1 LILDPKSGLKTDDV
15 QTIVS
20 GISQNKIGQD
30 LLWDWFLENWN
41 QISSQFSKEAIGN
54 IISAVTSDFNKDRK
68 LEELRQF
75 YIDHSGELGSA
86 DQAMLEAI
94 KKTKINIGWMKSY
107 RKEVVQWLKR
117 KNDEAADNY

>member
-1 LILDPKSGLKTDDV
+1 MILDQKSGLKTDDV

-20 GISQNKIGQD
+20 GIAQNKIGQD

-75 YIDHSGELGSA
+75 YIDHSDELGSA

-107 RKEVVQWLKR
+107 RKDVVQWLKR

>member
-1 LILDPKSGLKTDDV
+1 LILDQKSGLKTDDV

-20 GISQNKIGQD
+20 GIAQNKIGQD

-75 YIDHSGELGSA
+75 YIDHSDELGSA

-107 RKEVVQWLKR
+107 RKDVVQWLKR

>member
-1 LILDPKSGLKTDDV
+1 MTLDQKSGLKTDDV

-20 GISQNKIGQD
+20 GIAQNKIGQD

-54 IISAVTSDFNKDRK
+54 VISAVTSDFNKDRR

-75 YIDHSGELGSA
+75 YIDHSDELGSA

>member
-1 LILDPKSGLKTDDV
+1 MILDPKSGLKTDDV

-20 GISQNKIGQD
+20 GIAQNKIGQD

-54 IISAVTSDFNKDRK
+54 IISAVTSDFNKDRR

-75 YIDHSGELGSA
+75 YIDHSDELGSA

-107 RKEVVQWLKR
+107 RKDVVQWLKR

>member
-1 LILDPKSGLKTDDV
+1 MILDQKSGLKTDDV

-75 YIDHSGELGSA
+75 YIDHSDELGSA

-107 RKEVVQWLKR
+107 RKDVVQWLKR

>member
-1 LILDPKSGLKTDDV
+1 MILDQKSGLKTDDV

-20 GISQNKIGQD
+20 GIAQNKIGQD

-54 IISAVTSDFNKDRK
+54 IISAVTSDFNKDRR

-75 YIDHSGELGSA
+75 YIDHSDELGSA

-107 RKEVVQWLKR
+107 RKDVVQWLKR

>member
-1 LILDPKSGLKTDDV
+1 LTLDQKSGLKTDDV

-20 GISQNKIGQD
+20 GIAQNKIGQD

-54 IISAVTSDFNKDRK
+54 VISAVTSDFNKDRR

-75 YIDHSGELGSA
+75 YIDHSDELGSA

>member
-1 LILDPKSGLKTDDV
+1 MILDPKSGLKTDDV